1 MLYYTYMNIRKK
13 LSALLFQNR
22 FYDYLEYRLK
32 SFVSETARSIPQ
44 NSRVLDVGA
53 GEQQYKHFFSHTHY
67 VAQDLGVGDTAWD
80 YSKLDIVS
88 EIYAIPVP
96 DQSFDYILCTQV
108 MEHLRYPDKAF
119 AEFSRIL
126 KPGGKLFVTCPL
138 AWKEHQIP
146 HDFFRYTQFSL
157 QSLGADHG
165 FVTQRMDK
173 VGGKFITLARLAID
187 TNIIF
192 RIRTRWVRYAL
203 VLCIYP
209 FDFLLGFCAYFLDV
223 VDQQKDLT
231 IQYECVFEKQPL

>member
-1 MLYYTYMNIRKK
+1 MNLRKRI
-13 LSALLFQNR
+13 SAALFQNR
-22 FYDYLEYRLK
+22 YYDYLEYRLK
-32 SFVSETARSIPQ
+32 KFVHEVAQSIP
-44 NSRVLDVGA
+44 NGATVLDVGA
-53 GEQQYKHFFSHTHY
+53 GEQQYKHFFNHTKY
-67 VAQDLGVGDTAWD
+67 TAQDLGVGDGAWD
-80 YSKLDIVS
+80 YSQLDIVS
-88 EIYAIPVP
+88 EIYSIPVP

-157 QSLGADHG
+157 QSLGHDHG
-165 FVTQRMDK
+165 FSTVELRK

-192 RIRTRWVRYAL
+192 GIRNRWVRYAL
-203 VLCIYP
+203 VMCLYP
-209 FDFLLGFCAYFLDV
+209 FDFLLGFCAYHLDFLDTK
-223 VDQQKDLT
+223 KDLT
-231 IQYECVFEKQPL
+231 IQYECIFKKNI